1 MAVIPFG
8 DTLCF
13 NLTKDGGLGSLMTA
27 MPRGGACTEGAIRL
41 QVVDLDVGLL
51 YFFALAGTGI
61 VGAALAGWAS
71 DNKYSLLGGVR
82 AASQMVSYEVT
93 MGLTLV
99 GAVMVYGTL
108 RVRQDD
114 RVAVAERLGHL
125 RAAGRLLPVFH
136 GVRRRIEAHPVRH
149 SGRRE

>member
-1 MAVIPFG
+1 MAFVPR
-8 DTLCF
+8 
-13 NLTKDGGLGSLMTA
+13 DGV
-27 MPRGGACTEGAIRL
+27 CVEGAVKL

-71 DNKYSLLGGVR
+71 NNKYSLLGGVR

-99 GAVMVYGTL
+99 GAVMVYGSL
-108 RVRQDD
+108 RVD
-114 RVAVAERLGHL
+114 RM
-125 RAAGRLLPVFH
+125 
-136 GVRRRIEAHPVRH
+136 IEWQ
-149 SGRRE
+149 